1 MTLDLYLCAHLACSL
16 VDRHRRD
23 RVLLREIRDLLE
35 LGLFEDD
42 DEDDP
47 EREDLPEPVN
57 KTIRVVGGKHE
68 SRTA

>member
-1 MTLDLYLCAHLACSL
+1 M
-16 VDRHRRD
+16 
-23 RVLLREIRDLLE
+23 LLREIRDLLE